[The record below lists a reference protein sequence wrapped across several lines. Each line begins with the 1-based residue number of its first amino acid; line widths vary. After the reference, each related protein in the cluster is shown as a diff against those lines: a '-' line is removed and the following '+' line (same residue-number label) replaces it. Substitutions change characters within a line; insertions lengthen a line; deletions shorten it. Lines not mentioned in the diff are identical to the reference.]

1 MKNKSLLIFY
11 SIAFAIAILITIFT
25 LNISAPNDADI
36 QYFCDYKHMTLDM
49 EVDVKNMDGN
59 KLFNIN
65 GEVFAGFEDDLAMTN
80 SDKQVVRHT
89 NDIYNFI
96 TQNEH
101 VIYSDNDEL
110 LYKCDGKI
118 KIFADSYD
126 VFNADGD
133 KIAYV
138 SFNMFDTCGIMKNM
152 DGEIIARYDSAL
164 SRKDYF
170 VSIYD
175 ECEIDDESILMIFA
189 SYVSDKRSD
198 DSN

>member
-1 MKNKSLLIFY
+1 MKNKGMLIYWSVVMVIF
-11 SIAFAIAILITIFT
+11 IIITIFT
-25 LNISAPNDADI
+25 FDIAAPNDAQS
-36 QYFCDYKHMTLDM
+36 QYFCDYKNMTFDM
-49 EVDVKNMDGN
+49 DVVVEDMSGN
-59 KLFNIN
+59 KLYNID
-65 GEVFAGFEDDLAMTN
+65 GEVFAAFEDDLAMTGTDN
-80 SDKQVVRHT
+80 QVVRHT

-101 VIYSDNDEL
+101 VIYSGDDEL

-138 SFNMFDTCGIMKNM
+138 SFNMFDTQGIMKDMN
-152 DGEIIARYDSAL
+152 GKIIARYDSAF
-164 SRKDYF
+164 SRKDYI

-175 ECEIDDESILMIFA
+175 ECDIDDESVLMIFA
-189 SYVSDKRSD
+189 SYVSDKRA
-198 DSN
+198 DSSE